1 MRKHLFILILGSG
14 ILAAV
19 WLALAGSGEASA
31 AKPAADIDESSVAPT
46 ATPTPTLVP
55 SPAPTATLNP
65 TLVPSPAPIATPT
78 PTLVPSPTP
87 TVTVELTPVPSPP
100 TAYPKSTRVSTTTRT
115 AGERR
120 FTLDR
125 AILTGIQQNPAV
137 LVAKQELERTKG
149 VIIEIRAQALPHI
162 TPTGNF
168 QWIDPNL
175 RSATLVNTSTVGATP
190 GATPVVAS
198 AASQVRDLGAQPAA
212 ASTKTTTNLQ
222 ETDVSYSIRVT
233 GTQLIFN
240 GTTYPAIRGT
250 FFQRDSAYFSFR
262 NILDL
267 TIATVKTQFYQVV
280 VDKALIG
287 VQEEQVQLLQS
298 QLKDQQN
305 RFEAGTVPRFNV
317 LQAEVALYN
326 QIPQLI
332 TAQNNFR
339 IAQLTLAKTLGLDF
353 NPLRGEKPPLEVVGE
368 MPYNPRKIALV
379 EAIELGKQRRPFLKQ
394 ARANVLNQIE
404 QVHVALG
411 GFLPTIQTSGG
422 GEWVSSPFNSSWH
435 DISKG
440 WVAQVTGSWPI
451 WDSGEV
457 YGRVK
462 EQRALLSEA
471 KITFDDDVRQV
482 ELEVQQAYSNLIQ
495 NQELVQSQEKNV
507 DLAREAVR
515 LAKARLDAGAGTQL
529 DVLNAQVQLATAETT
544 KLQALF
550 GYNSSLAE
558 FDRATGAQ
566 STYTESFN
574 GIAPHATRSKIY
586 DTGSGVDATGKRK
599 KNIGP

>member
-1 MRKHLFILILGSG
+1 MRKYLRILGT
-14 ILAAV
+14 AAGV
-19 WLALAGSGEASA
+19 LALAAGAAAGTNESA
-31 AKPAADIDESSVAPT
+31 AAAKRRTESSSET
-46 ATPTPTLVP
+46 A
-55 SPAPTATLNP
+55 A
-65 TLVPSPAPIATPT
+65 
-78 PTLVPSPTP
+78 
-87 TVTVELTPVPSPP
+87 
-100 TAYPKSTRVSTTTRT
+100 
-115 AGERR
+115 RR

-125 AILTGIQQNPAV
+125 AILTALQQNPDI
-137 LVAKQELERTKG
+137 LRAKQEIERSKG

-162 TPTGNF
+162 TPSASF

-175 RSATLVNTSTVGATP
+175 RGATSFSTTGGTGGAVGGGFTSP
-190 GATPVVAS
+190 G
-198 AASQVRDLGAQPAA
+198 
-212 ASTKTTTNLQ
+212 
-222 ETDVSYSIRVT
+222 ETDISYAIRVT

-250 FFQRDSAYFSFR
+250 FFQRDSAYFAFR
-262 NILDL
+262 NTLDQV
-267 TIATVKTQFYQVV
+267 IATVKTQFYQVV

-332 TAQNNFR
+332 TARNNFR
-339 IAQLTLAKTLGLDF
+339 IAQLTLAKTLGLFFD
-353 NPLRGEKPPLEVVGE
+353 PLRGEKPPLDVVGE
-368 MPYNPRKIALV
+368 MPYNPRNISLAD
-379 EAIELGKQRRPFLKQ
+379 AIEVGKQRRPFLKQ

-411 GFLPTIQTSGG
+411 GFLPTISTTGG

-440 WVAQVTGSWPI
+440 WIAQVTGSWPI

-462 EQRALLSEA
+462 EQRALLSET
-471 KITFDDDVRQV
+471 KITYDDDVRQI
-482 ELEVQQAYSNLIQ
+482 ELEVQQAYSNLQQ
-495 NQELVQSQEKNV
+495 NRELIQSQEKNV
-507 DLAREAVR
+507 EQALEAVR

-529 DVLNAQVQLATAETT
+529 DVLNAQVQLATAESTR
-544 KLQALF
+544 LQAFF

-558 FDRATGAQ
+558 FDRVTGTE
-566 STYTESFN
+566 STYTESFS
-574 GIAPHATRSKIY
+574 GLAPHATRSKIY
-586 DTGSGVDATGKRK
+586 ETGSGVDATGKRRE
-599 KNIGP
+599 NSSR

>member
-1 MRKHLFILILGSG
+1 MRNYLCILGTTAG
-14 ILAAV
+14 V
-19 WLALAGSGEASA
+19 LALVLGASA
-31 AKPAADIDESSVAPT
+31 GTNESSSA
-46 ATPTPTLVP
+46 
-55 SPAPTATLNP
+55 S
-65 TLVPSPAPIATPT
+65 
-78 PTLVPSPTP
+78 
-87 TVTVELTPVPSPP
+87 
-100 TAYPKSTRVSTTTRT
+100 KTRT
-115 AGERR
+115 ESSPETAARR

-125 AILTGIQQNPAV
+125 AILTALQQNPDV
-137 LVAKQELERTKG
+137 LRAKHEIERTKG

-162 TPTGNF
+162 SPSGSF

-175 RSATLVNTSTVGATP
+175 RGAISLATTGGTGTGGVGGGFISP
-190 GATPVVAS
+190 GES
-198 AASQVRDLGAQPAA
+198 DI
-212 ASTKTTTNLQ
+212 
-222 ETDVSYSIRVT
+222 SYAIRVT

-250 FFQRDSAYFSFR
+250 FFQRDSAYFAFR
-262 NILDL
+262 NTLDQV
-267 TIATVKTQFYQVV
+267 IATVKTQFYQVV

-332 TAQNNFR
+332 TARNNFR

-353 NPLRGEKPPLEVVGE
+353 DPLRGEKPPLEVVGE
-368 MPYNPRKIALV
+368 MPYNPRNISLV
-379 EAIELGKQRRPFLKQ
+379 DAIELGKQRRPFLKQ

-411 GFLPTIQTSGG
+411 GFLPTISTTGG

-440 WVAQVTGSWPI
+440 WIAQVTGSWPI

-471 KITFDDDVRQV
+471 KITYDDDVRQV
-482 ELEVQQAYSNLIQ
+482 ELEVQQAYSNLLQ
-495 NQELVQSQEKNV
+495 NRELIQSQEKNV
-507 DLAREAVR
+507 EQALEAVR

-529 DVLNAQVQLATAETT
+529 DVLNAQVQLATAESTR
-544 KLQALF
+544 LQAFF

-558 FDRATGAQ
+558 FDRVTGTE
-566 STYTESFN
+566 STYTESFSRLT
-574 GIAPHATRSKIY
+574 PHATRSKIY
-586 DTGSGVDATGKRK
+586 ETGSGVDATGKRREK
-599 KNIGP
+599 SSK